1 MRIRRFAALG
11 VAGLVGLGC
20 ADTSSSVPTDPGL
33 DVRFAKPVVAA
44 CDAGLSR
51 TAEGEV
57 RSMLSGAT
65 LTQAQT
71 NWNAVKTACSST
83 NKDAANSQLMT
94 YVAHLRAQYP
104 GNVAEPKNSSKEAS
118 FLSHLNT
125 VFFYVG
131 YDSPDLPAGSLD
143 NGILAVIP
151 ATGGIREYQRRS
163 LGAFKLPGQV
173 SGADQRGHLFAMYVG
188 GVGCLSVDNLT
199 QVANCVQLNS
209 FPEVFPKFDSA
220 IKVGI
225 CVPEG
230 LPAAGLVLGH
240 ETPGGTEVA
249 GDEAYPDD
257 CHVDIPAAP
266 TTGLFRNL
274 ANRLASI
281 WTSTVGV
288 RTAYAT
294 DKGLGGIGSILSP
307 WRGLKALIFA
317 ATFEND
323 VVGQPPTK
331 DNGDFDFEYH
341 VTAPGSIVVS
351 SGLGNMTGPL
361 VVLSQG
367 GGACANCGG
376 LELRAKFFS
385 ASGQPA
391 DDGVYEINWTSVQSS
406 PSVKGAPFM
415 VSDGA
420 GNPVATVS
428 YATVSSQNILYYNG
442 VNVGTWVRNESQN
455 FKFIIDLNGTGNTR
469 LFINGTEVS
478 GPPRPFQPGSSKNIA
493 SFAAD
498 FDGIDSGVMGLDNI
512 GVQRMSDQPS
522 PNY

>member
-1 MRIRRFAALG
+1 MRTVRSAALG
-11 VAGLVGLGC
+11 VAGLVALAC

-33 DVRFAKPVVAA
+33 DVRFAKPVAA
-44 CDAGLSR
+44 GCDAGVSR

-57 RSMLSGAT
+57 KAMLSGAN
-65 LTQAQT
+65 LTQAQA
-71 NWNAVKTACSST
+71 NWNAVKSACSST
-83 NKDAANSQLMT
+83 NADAANSQLMT
-94 YVAHLRAQYP
+94 YVRHLRAQYP
-104 GNVAEPKNSSKEAS
+104 ANVAQPKQGTKEAS
-118 FLSHLNT
+118 FLSHFNT

-131 YDSPDLPAGSLD
+131 YDSPDLLPGSLD

-151 ATGGIREYQRRS
+151 ATGGIREYQRAH
-163 LGAFKLPGQV
+163 LGAFSLPEQSSTG
-173 SGADQRGHLFAMYVG
+173 DQRGHLFAMFAG
-188 GVGCLSVDNLT
+188 GTGCLSVDNLT
-199 QVANCVQLNS
+199 QVANCVELKS
-209 FPEVFPKFDSA
+209 FPNVSPRFDPA

-225 CVPEG
+225 CVPDG
-230 LPAAGLVLGH
+230 LSATGLVLGH
-240 ETPGGTEVA
+240 ETPLGTEVA
-249 GDEAYPDD
+249 GEIAYPQN
-257 CHVDIPAAP
+257 CHVSIAVASNA
-266 TTGLFRNL
+266 GFFQNL
-274 ANRLASI
+274 SNRLASL
-281 WTSTVGV
+281 WTNTVGV

-307 WRGLKALIFA
+307 WGGLKALIFA
-317 ATFEND
+317 ATFDGD
-323 VVGQPPTK
+323 VVGQPPVK

-341 VTAPGSIVVS
+341 ATPPGSIVVRDT
-351 SGLGNMTGPL
+351 LGNMGGKL

-391 DDGVYEINWTSVQSS
+391 DDGVYEINWTSVQAS
-406 PSVKGAPFM
+406 PSVKGAPFV

-420 GNPVATVS
+420 GNPVASLT
-428 YATVSSQNILYYNG
+428 YATVSSRNVVLYNG
-442 VNVGTWVRNESQN
+442 VEVGTWVRNVSQN
-455 FKFIIDLNGTGNTR
+455 FQFIVNLNVTPGTTT
-469 LFINGTEVS
+469 LYINGT
-478 GPPRPFQPGSSKNIA
+478 PAGSKNFLTGSAKNIA